1 VKTLVRNV
9 QIELDRIADFCRR
22 HHLRKLSLFGS
33 VVRNDFGPN
42 SDVDVL
48 VVYEPGVPVG
58 FRVFDMEEELSRLWG
73 GRRVDIVNEKYLN
86 PHLRDRILG
95 EAQVQ
100 YAEG

>member
-9 QIELDRIADFCRR
+9 PIELDRIADFCRR

-33 VVRNDFGPN
+33 VVRNDFGPD

-48 VVYEPGVPVG
+48 VLFDPKYPVG

>member
-1 VKTLVRNV
+1 MKTLVRNV

>member
-1 VKTLVRNV
+1 M
-9 QIELDRIADFCRR
+9 
-22 HHLRKLSLFGS
+22 
-33 VVRNDFGPN
+33 VRNDFGPN

>member
-1 VKTLVRNV
+1 MVLNV
-9 QIELDRIADFCRR
+9 DIDRSQIADFCQR
-22 HHLRKLSLFGS
+22 HHIRKLSLFGS
-33 VVRNDFGPN
+33 VVRDDFRPD

-48 VVYEPGVPVG
+48 VVFDPVFPVG
-58 FRVFDMEEELSRLWG
+58 FRIFDMEEELSRLWG

-86 PHLRDRILG
+86 RHLRQRILN

>member
-1 VKTLVRNV
+1 MVRNV
-9 QIELDRIADFCRR
+9 YIDRSQIADFCRR
-22 HHLRKLSLFGS
+22 HHICKLSLFGS
-33 VVRNDFGPN
+33 VVRDDFGQE

-48 VVYEPGVPVG
+48 VAFDPRFPVG
-58 FRVFDMEEELSRLWG
+58 FRIFDMEEELSHLWG

-86 PHLRDRILG
+86 RHLRRRILD